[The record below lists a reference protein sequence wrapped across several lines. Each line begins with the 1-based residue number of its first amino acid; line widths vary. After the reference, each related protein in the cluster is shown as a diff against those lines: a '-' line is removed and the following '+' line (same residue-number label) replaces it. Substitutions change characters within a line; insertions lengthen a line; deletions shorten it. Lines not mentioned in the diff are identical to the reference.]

1 MHSNIIKIVY
11 MGMKLAG
18 ALLIVIAV
26 MSVGFYL
33 YYKDSQK
40 KIAILTENSAKAELA
55 VETQK
60 NTIMAMNENY
70 DKQAKLVGDL
80 TSKLSEAEDGYKKLS
95 SKLRRHDLEELS
107 RAKPVAMEKRINRG
121 TKRLLNEL
129 EEISGVKKPKQPNS
143 SK

>member
-26 MSVGFYL
+26 MSAGFYL

>member
-1 MHSNIIKIVY
+1 
-11 MGMKLAG
+11 MGMKLAL

-26 MSVGFYL
+26 MTGGFYL
-33 YYKDSQK
+33 YYKDSQQ
-40 KIAILTENSAKAELA
+40 KIAILTENAAKAELA

-60 NTIMAMNENY
+60 ETIMAMNDSM
-70 DKQAKLVGDL
+70 DKQAALVGSL

-107 RAKPVAMEKRINRG
+107 RAKPKDMERRINRG
-121 TKRLLNEL
+121 TKRLIIEL
-129 EEISGVKKPKQPNS
+129 EEISGHKKPKQLTP

>member
-1 MHSNIIKIVY
+1 
-11 MGMKLAG
+11 MGMKLAL

-26 MSVGFYL
+26 MTGGFYL

-40 KIAILTENSAKAELA
+40 KIAILTENAAKAELA

-60 NTIMAMNENY
+60 ETIMAMNDSMN
-70 DKQAKLVGDL
+70 KQAALVGNL

-107 RAKPVAMEKRINRG
+107 RAKPKDMERRINRG
-121 TKRLLNEL
+121 TKRLIIEL
-129 EEISGVKKPKQPNS
+129 EEISGHKNPKQLNP

>member
-1 MHSNIIKIVY
+1 

-26 MSVGFYL
+26 MSAGFYL

>member
-26 MSVGFYL
+26 MSAGFYL

-121 TKRLLNEL
+121 TKKLLNEL
-129 EEISGVKKPKQPNS
+129 EEISGVKKSKQPNS

>member
-1 MHSNIIKIVY
+1 

-26 MSVGFYL
+26 MAGGFYL

-40 KIAILTENSAKAELA
+40 KIAILTENAAKAELA

-60 NTIMAMNENY
+60 AAISAMEENMN
-70 DKQAKLVGDL
+70 KQAQLVGDL
-80 TSKLSEAEDGYKKLS
+80 TSKLSDAEIGYKKLA

-107 RAKPVAMEKRINRG
+107 RAKPKDMERRINRG
-121 TKRLLNEL
+121 TKRLIIEL
-129 EEISGVKKPKQPNS
+129 EEISGHKKPKQLTP

>member
-26 MSVGFYL
+26 MSAGFYL

-70 DKQAKLVGDL
+70 DKQAKLVGNL

-129 EEISGVKKPKQPNS
+129 EQISGVKKSKQPNS

>member
-1 MHSNIIKIVY
+1 

-26 MSVGFYL
+26 MFAGFYL

-40 KIAILTENSAKAELA
+40 KIAVLTENAAKAELA

-60 NTIMAMNENY
+60 ETIMAMNESIN
-70 DKQAKLVGDL
+70 KQAQLVGDL

-107 RAKPVAMEKRINRG
+107 RAKPTLMEKKINRG
-121 TKRLLNEL
+121 TKRLIIEL
-129 EEISGVKKPKQPNS
+129 EEISGHKNPKQLNP

>member
-18 ALLIVIAV
+18 ALLLGIAV
-26 MSVGFYL
+26 MSAGFYL

>member
-26 MSVGFYL
+26 MSAGFYL

-40 KIAILTENSAKAELA
+40 KIAVLTENAAKAELA

-60 NTIMAMNENY
+60 ETIMAMNESIN
-70 DKQAKLVGDL
+70 KQAQLVGDL

-107 RAKPVAMEKRINRG
+107 RAKPTLMEKKINRG
-121 TKRLLNEL
+121 TKRLIIEL
-129 EEISGVKKPKQPNS
+129 EEISGHKNPKQLTP

>member
-1 MHSNIIKIVY
+1 
-11 MGMKLAG
+11 MGMKLAL

-26 MSVGFYL
+26 MTGGFYL
-33 YYKDSQK
+33 YYKDSQQ
-40 KIAILTENSAKAELA
+40 KIAILTENAAKAELA

-60 NTIMAMNENY
+60 ETIMAMNESM
-70 DKQAKLVGDL
+70 DKQAALVGSL

-107 RAKPVAMEKRINRG
+107 RAKPKDMERRINRG
-121 TKRLLNEL
+121 TKRLIIEL
-129 EEISGVKKPKQPNS
+129 EEISGHKNPKQLNP

>member
-1 MHSNIIKIVY
+1 
-11 MGMKLAG
+11 MGMKLAL
-18 ALLIVIAV
+18 ALLIVMAV
-26 MSVGFYL
+26 MTGGFYL

-40 KIAILTENSAKAELA
+40 RIAVLTENAAKAELA
-55 VETQK
+55 VVTQK
-60 NTIMAMNENY
+60 ETIVAMNENY
-70 DKQAKLVGDL
+70 NKQARLVGDL

-107 RAKPVAMEKRINRG
+107 RAKPKSMEIRINKG

-129 EEISGVKKPKQPNS
+129 EEISGAKKPKKLNS

>member
-1 MHSNIIKIVY
+1 
-11 MGMKLAG
+11 MGMKLAL

-26 MSVGFYL
+26 MTGGFYL
-33 YYKDSQK
+33 YYKDSQQ
-40 KIAILTENSAKAELA
+40 KIAILTENAAKAELA

-60 NTIMAMNENY
+60 ETIMAMNDSM
-70 DKQAKLVGDL
+70 DKQAALVGSL

-107 RAKPVAMEKRINRG
+107 RAKPKDMERRINRG
-121 TKRLLNEL
+121 TKRLIIEL
-129 EEISGVKKPKQPNS
+129 EEISGHKNPKQLNP